1 MTRAKQ
7 VLVLVLLLAIGFGA
21 VWAVAKYRATPP
33 PSGEAYHSVSDW
45 PTSQNNVK
53 IGQVSGVAV
62 DSTGNVFVFQRA
74 DKVWEGEELALETI
88 SASTILVLDNQTGT
102 LIDQWGADLFV
113 MPHGLTID
121 QGDNLWLTDVGL
133 HQVFKFDRAG
143 NLLMALGERG
153 VAGDDETHFNM
164 PTDVAVAEDGSFFVS
179 DGYGNSRI
187 VKFSAE
193 GKYLTSWGD
202 QGTEPRQFNIPHSIA
217 IDSQGIIYVADRGNA
232 RLQLFD
238 ENGQFITEWKDDSF
252 GRPWAVRISNSGNI
266 YIVDGGDQSQFW
278 PNRARILKLDSEG
291 NLLASFGSFGDA
303 PGQFIWPHAIAV
315 GLDEVLY
322 VGEVSTGMR
331 VQKFTR

>member
-1 MTRAKQ
+1 MKLAKQ
-7 VLVLVLLLAIGFGA
+7 ILALFLLLAMGYGA

-33 PSGEAYHSVSDW
+33 PRGDAYHLVSDW
-45 PTSQNNVK
+45 PASQNK
-53 IGQVSGVAV
+53 IRIGQVSGVAV
-62 DSTGNVFVFQRA
+62 DSTGSVFVFQRA
-74 DKVWEGEELALETI
+74 EKVWEGEKLELETI
-88 SASTILVLDNQTGT
+88 SASTVLVLDGETGA

-121 QGDNLWLTDVGL
+121 VDDNLWLTDVGL

-143 NLLMALGERG
+143 NLLISLGERG
-153 VAGDDETHFNM
+153 LAGNDATHFNM
-164 PTDVAVAEDGSFFVS
+164 PTDVAVAEDGSIFVS

-187 VKFSAE
+187 VKFSSE

-202 QGTEPRQFNIPHSIA
+202 RGTEPGQFDVPHSVA
-217 IDSQGIIYVADRGNA
+217 IDSKGIVYVADRGNA

-238 ENGQFITEWKDDSF
+238 ENGQFITEWKDASL
-252 GRPWAVRISNSGNI
+252 GRPWAVRISDSGNI
-266 YIVDGGDQSQFW
+266 LIVDGGDQSQFW
-278 PNRARILKLDSEG
+278 TDRARILKLDSDG
-291 NLLASFGSFGDA
+291 NLLAAFGSFGDA